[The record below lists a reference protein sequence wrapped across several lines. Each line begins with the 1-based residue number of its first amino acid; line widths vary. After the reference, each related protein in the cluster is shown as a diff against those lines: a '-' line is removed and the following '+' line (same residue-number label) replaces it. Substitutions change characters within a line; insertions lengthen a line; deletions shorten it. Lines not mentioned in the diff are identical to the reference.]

1 MSGLS
6 YFVGKVCTVFTV
18 QTNRDFKSENPQTF
32 PQPIFHYF
40 VGKVLEVTPKGIFME
55 QWNSSKK
62 LKTFFFMDYVVS
74 ISEEEI
80 LNPSDPKDREI
91 IEEFRKVNESS
102 AKKAEDNVSELK
114 KNQGSQY
121 MDIDRL
127 ASFSKKP
134 S

>member
-1 MSGLS
+1 MNGLN

-40 VGKVLEVTPKGIFME
+40 VGKVLEVTQKGIFME
-55 QWNSSKK
+55 QWNSPKK
-62 LKTFFFMDYVVS
+62 LRTFFFMDYIVS

-102 AKKAEDNVSELK
+102 VKKANENVSELK
-114 KNQGSQY
+114 KNQPTHY
-121 MDIDRL
+121 MDIDQL
-127 ASFSKKP
+127 SKFSKRV